1 MLELSQGMACINVCV
16 CVCVCVPTSVRV
28 FKVKNPLK
36 RLPRARELA
45 AKDREKLQRE
55 LEREEETQDKD
66 WSKFLR

>member
-1 MLELSQGMACINVCV
+1 MAVLS
-16 CVCVCVPTSVRV
+16 SRRRV

-45 AKDREKLQRE
+45 GKDREKLQRE
-55 LEREEETQDKD
+55 LEREEETEDKD